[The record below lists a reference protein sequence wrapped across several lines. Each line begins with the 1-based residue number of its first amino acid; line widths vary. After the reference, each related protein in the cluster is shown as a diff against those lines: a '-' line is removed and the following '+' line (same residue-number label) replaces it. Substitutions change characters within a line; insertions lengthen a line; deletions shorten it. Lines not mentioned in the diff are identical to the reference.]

1 MSLSIPTFQA
11 ADHTEWETSFNQIL
25 NRTKNNLNRINQR
38 YAPSPMIENP
48 IISDLP
54 FTSNSI
60 NNINSMNTINNE
72 NMQLNNNQRTS
83 LLEKKFTSA
92 MSDTSSYLKPK
103 MNYIDTSLYERVA
116 RLEENQRSSD
126 SSIIHRITQL
136 EKSLES
142 INNTIDKSNIEMK
155 DINRNVLQ
163 LQSRL
168 NTTNGLMELLQNDNE
183 SKRLVITKMESWS
196 RQGEIWREEVDGK
209 IEIISKQMKSLD
221 RTRVEQRDLIS
232 DYVTRYDLDTLK
244 DRMSVITQQTV
255 AASLSAWHDK
265 MESSLRE
272 VERQVALL
280 RIGRT
285 NSSSSS
291 RNQRVTTAS
300 TSNDSTTVTNHD
312 VRDDNYNSNNN
323 DSSGG
328 VHYDE
333 DALMTP
339 EEVQIALS
347 TPLPSELLLKGTV
360 AHEVLQMES
369 KLEEKLQCRLNLYIQ
384 NEFNQSSN
392 KLNTNLN
399 QKLYSLCAEMGIEY
413 DSTTAAAYDESESF
427 LPRDSNFITAAADSK
442 ESSSSTMSNYKY
454 SGYAA
459 SKSVMTGYSSS
470 NNNKYDVNEHNAK
483 RARENYRIRLLESK
497 Q

>member
-38 YAPSPMIENP
+38 YAPSPIIENP

-60 NNINSMNTINNE
+60 NNINGMNTINNE
-72 NMQLNNNQRTS
+72 NMQSNNNQRTS

-126 SSIIHRITQL
+126 SSIIHRISQL

-196 RQGEIWREEVDGK
+196 RQGEIWREEIDGK

-285 NSSSSS
+285 NSNSSSSS

-323 DSSGG
+323 DNSGG

-392 KLNTNLN
+392 KLNANLN

-413 DSTTAAAYDESESF
+413 DSTTAATYDESESF
-427 LPRDSNFITAAADSK
+427 LPRDSNFITAAADPK
-442 ESSSSTMSNYKY
+442 ESSKH

-459 SKSVMTGYSSS
+459 SKSVTNGYSSS
-470 NNNKYDVNEHNAK
+470 NNNKYDINEHNAK

>member
-285 NSSSSS
+285 NSSSS

-300 TSNDSTTVTNHD
+300 TSNDSTSVTNHD

>member
-38 YAPSPMIENP
+38 YAPSPIIENP

-60 NNINSMNTINNE
+60 NNINGMNTINNE
-72 NMQLNNNQRTS
+72 NMQSNNNQRTS

-126 SSIIHRITQL
+126 SSIIHRISQL

-196 RQGEIWREEVDGK
+196 RQGEIWREEIDGK

-285 NSSSSS
+285 NSNSSSSS

-323 DSSGG
+323 DNSGG
-328 VHYDE
+328 AHYDE

-392 KLNTNLN
+392 KLNANLN

-413 DSTTAAAYDESESF
+413 DSTTAATYDESESF
-427 LPRDSNFITAAADSK
+427 LPRDSNFITAAADPK
-442 ESSSSTMSNYKY
+442 ESSKH

-459 SKSVMTGYSSS
+459 SKSVTNGYSSS
-470 NNNKYDVNEHNAK
+470 NNNKYDINEHNAK

>member
-72 NMQLNNNQRTS
+72 NIQVNNNQRTS

-136 EKSLES
+136 EKSLDS

-196 RQGEIWREEVDGK
+196 RQGEIWREEIDGK
-209 IEIISKQMKSLD
+209 IEMISKQMKSLD

-232 DYVTRYDLDTLK
+232 EYVTRYDLDTLK

-265 MESSLRE
+265 MESSVRE

-291 RNQRVTTAS
+291 SGSRNQRITTAT
-300 TSNDSTTVTNHD
+300 TSNDSTTD
-312 VRDDNYNSNNN
+312 ARDDNNNSNNN
-323 DSSGG
+323 DNSAG

-369 KLEEKLQCRLNLYIQ
+369 KLEEKLQSRLNLYIQ

-427 LPRDSNFITAAADSK
+427 FPKDSNFITAAADSK
-442 ESSSSTMSNYKY
+442 ESSSSIMSNHKY
-454 SGYAA
+454 SGYAT
-459 SKSVMTGYSSS
+459 SKSVINGYSSS